1 MIYNTTFPPS
11 ELKKSNMIK
20 WKISTFTANS
30 TPEEKLNF
38 QIHRVDF
45 VVLKIWCYYMAT
57 VFALE
62 HPGVFNHQSNDALLH
77 LIEQTS
83 KYDLSLQLVRTYVH
97 LVLKIQNHLYV
108 NTLTLNQHSQICEV
122 TVCFE
127 TSRWHMCQ
135 LRKKIYMKLTFPSTR
150 SKIGSKIIGVMTMVK
165 RFRTLNTRLRM
176 FRHPFLDGRRS
187 DGADAMTVYRD
198 TLKFDQR
205 MLTLKKSPRSACPH
219 KEFCP
224 CYVCC
229 FLILEEDE
237 NYQLLF

>member
-1 MIYNTTFPPS
+1 MIR
-11 ELKKSNMIK
+11 
-20 WKISTFTANS
+20 WRISTFTANS

-38 QIHRVDF
+38 QIHRVDLF
-45 VVLKIWCYYMAT
+45 DVTIRQQYLLQNIRGGG
-57 VFALE
+57 
-62 HPGVFNHQSNDALLH
+62 GVNHQSNDALLH

-108 NTLTLNQHSQICEV
+108 NTLTLYQHSQICEV

-127 TSRWHMCQ
+127 TVSIE
-135 LRKKIYMKLTFPSTR
+135 KKIYMKLTFPSTR

-205 MLTLKKSPRSACPH
+205 MLTLKKKPAICLPSQG
-219 KEFCP
+219 
-224 CYVCC
+224 
-229 FLILEEDE
+229 ILSVLC
-237 NYQLLF
+237 LLFSYLRRG

>member
-1 MIYNTTFPPS
+1 MEDFNIYSQFYPGRKVKFSNPPCR
-11 ELKKSNMIK
+11 L
-20 WKISTFTANS
+20 
-30 TPEEKLNF
+30 
-38 QIHRVDF
+38 
-45 VVLKIWCYYMAT
+45 IWCYYKAT

-62 HPGVFNHQSNDALLH
+62 HPGGGVNHQSNDALLH

-108 NTLTLNQHSQICEV
+108 NTLTLYQHSQICEV

-127 TSRWHMCQ
+127 TVSIE
-135 LRKKIYMKLTFPSTR
+135 KKIYMKLTFPSTR

-205 MLTLKKSPRSACPH
+205 MLTLKKKPAICLPSQG
-219 KEFCP
+219 
-224 CYVCC
+224 
-229 FLILEEDE
+229 ILSVLC
-237 NYQLLF
+237 LLFSYLRRGWKLSVVVLGKFIIQTLWFKCHM

>member
-1 MIYNTTFPPS
+1 
-11 ELKKSNMIK
+11 
-20 WKISTFTANS
+20 
-30 TPEEKLNF
+30 
-38 QIHRVDF
+38 
-45 VVLKIWCYYMAT
+45 
-57 VFALE
+57 
-62 HPGVFNHQSNDALLH
+62 
-77 LIEQTS
+77 
-83 KYDLSLQLVRTYVH
+83 
-97 LVLKIQNHLYV
+97 
-108 NTLTLNQHSQICEV
+108 
-122 TVCFE
+122 
-127 TSRWHMCQ
+127 
-135 LRKKIYMKLTFPSTR
+135 MKLTFPSTM

-237 NYQLLF
+237 HYQLLF

>member
-45 VVLKIWCYYMAT
+45 VVLKIWCYYRAT

-83 KYDLSLQLVRTYVH
+83 KYDLSLLLVRTYVH

-108 NTLTLNQHSQICEV
+108 NTLTLYQHSQICEV

-135 LRKKIYMKLTFPSTR
+135 LRKISTWNLHFLPQGAKSEAR
-150 SKIGSKIIGVMTMVK
+150 LSEWWRWSKGSE
-165 RFRTLNTRLRM
+165 RWTR
-176 FRHPFLDGRRS
+176 G
-187 DGADAMTVYRD
+187 
-198 TLKFDQR
+198 
-205 MLTLKKSPRSACPH
+205 
-219 KEFCP
+219 
-224 CYVCC
+224 
-229 FLILEEDE
+229 
-237 NYQLLF
+237 

>member
-11 ELKKSNMIK
+11 ELKKSNMIR

-30 TPEEKLNF
+30 TPKEKLNF

-97 LVLKIQNHLYV
+97 LVPKIQNHLYV
-108 NTLTLNQHSQICEV
+108 NTLTLYQHSQICEV

-127 TSRWHMCQ
+127 TSRWHKLCVNWEKNLHETYISFHKEQ
-135 LRKKIYMKLTFPSTR
+135 NRKQDY
-150 SKIGSKIIGVMTMVK
+150 
-165 RFRTLNTRLRM
+165 
-176 FRHPFLDGRRS
+176 RS
-187 DGADAMTVYRD
+187 DDDGQKVPNAEHEVKDVPPSFLGRQTVG
-198 TLKFDQR
+198 
-205 MLTLKKSPRSACPH
+205 RSRCHDCLPWHTEIWPA
-219 KEFCP
+219 
-224 CYVCC
+224 YA
-229 FLILEEDE
+229 
-237 NYQLLF
+237 YT

>member
-1 MIYNTTFPPS
+1 MKSWSTTQPFLPPTW
-11 ELKKSNMIK
+11 KKSNMIR
-20 WKISTFTANS
+20 WRISTFTANS

-83 KYDLSLQLVRTYVH
+83 KYDLSLLLVRTYVH

-135 LRKKIYMKLTFPSTR
+135 LRKKSTWNLHFLPQGAKSEAR
-150 SKIGSKIIGVMTMVK
+150 LSEWWRWSKGSE
-165 RFRTLNTRLRM
+165 RWTR
-176 FRHPFLDGRRS
+176 G
-187 DGADAMTVYRD
+187 
-198 TLKFDQR
+198 
-205 MLTLKKSPRSACPH
+205 
-219 KEFCP
+219 
-224 CYVCC
+224 
-229 FLILEEDE
+229 
-237 NYQLLF
+237 